1 MSKKVVGFGEVLLR
15 LSPPGY
21 LKLIQTD
28 TLTANYT
35 GAEANSL
42 VSLRN
47 FGYETSFVT
56 KLPENELSA
65 CAVAT
70 LRKYGV
76 SVTDVVYGGERL
88 GTYYSEKGA
97 AQRPSKVLYD
107 RKYSAIS
114 MAEPK
119 DFEWE
124 RILEGAD
131 AFHFTGITA
140 ALGEALPEICLDA
153 CRTARKKGVTVFCD
167 LNYRKKL
174 WTVERAREVM
184 SAIMPYVDVVMGNEE
199 DSEKVLGIVPAN
211 SNVIT
216 GLTSSDYEEVAQ
228 QIARRFG
235 TKRVAFTL
243 RTSISANDN
252 VWNGMIWEQGKSFFS
267 RPYNMH
273 IVDRMGGGDSFG
285 AGVIYSTLEGFDG
298 QKSVDF
304 AVAASCLKHSIELD
318 FNLSSLEDVYQ
329 LMSGDGSGRIQR

>member
-1 MSKKVVGFGEVLLR
+1 MSKKVVGFGEIMLR

-42 VSLRN
+42 VSLHN

-56 KLPENELSA
+56 KLPENELSE
-65 CAVAT
+65 CAAAT

-76 SVTDVVYGGERL
+76 GVSDVVYGGERL

-114 MAEPK
+114 LAEPK
-119 DFEWE
+119 DFDWE
-124 RILEGAD
+124 QILEDAD
-131 AFHFTGITA
+131 AFLFTGITA
-140 ALGEALPEICLDA
+140 ALGEHLPEICMDA
-153 CRTARKKGVTVFCD
+153 CKTARKKGVTVFCD

-174 WTVERAREVM
+174 WSVERAREVM
-184 SAIMPYVDVVMGNEE
+184 TAVMPYVDVVMGNEE
-199 DSEKVLGIVPAN
+199 DSEKVLGIKPAN
-211 SNVIT
+211 SDVIT
-216 GLTSSDYEEVAQ
+216 GLTNSDYEEVAQ
-228 QIARRFG
+228 QISSRFG

-252 VWNGMIWEQGKSFFS
+252 IWNGMLWEKGKSFFS
-267 RPYNMH
+267 HPYNMH

-318 FNLSSLEDVYQ
+318 FNLSSLEDVFQ
-329 LMSGDGSGRIQR
+329 LMLGDGSGRIQR